1 MMSRTVK
8 PIPDGYQAITPYLI
22 VEGAASAIAFYQKVF
37 GAIELMRL
45 SGPDGKVGHAELMIN
60 DSRIML
66 ADEAPQMGSR
76 APRAFGGSPVRM
88 MLYVEDVDA
97 TAKRAVDAGAKL
109 VRPIEDQ
116 FYGDRAGGLEDP
128 FGHYWH
134 VATHI
139 EDVSA
144 EEIERRAEALFSSKG

>member
-1 MMSRTVK
+1 MMSHRETHSRR
-8 PIPDGYQAITPYLI
+8 IPGDYPLSDRGRGRAGT
-22 VEGAASAIAFYQKVF
+22 IAFYQKVF
-37 GAIELMRL
+37 GAIELMHL

-76 APRAFGGSPVRM
+76 APRAFGGSPVRKM

-116 FYGDRAGGLEDP
+116 FLR
-128 FGHYWH
+128 
-134 VATHI
+134 
-139 EDVSA
+139 
-144 EEIERRAEALFSSKG
+144 

>member
-76 APRAFGGSPVRM
+76 APRALAVR
-88 MLYVEDVDA
+88 
-97 TAKRAVDAGAKL
+97 
-109 VRPIEDQ
+109 Q
-116 FYGDRAGGLEDP
+116 
-128 FGHYWH
+128 
-134 VATHI
+134 
-139 EDVSA
+139 
-144 EEIERRAEALFSSKG
+144 

>member
-1 MMSRTVK
+1 
-8 PIPDGYQAITPYLI
+8 
-22 VEGAASAIAFYQKVF
+22 
-37 GAIELMRL
+37 
-45 SGPDGKVGHAELMIN
+45 
-60 DSRIML
+60 
-66 ADEAPQMGSR
+66 
-76 APRAFGGSPVRM
+76 M

-144 EEIERRAEALFSSKG
+144 EEIRAPGGGAVFIEGFTRLTDAHPLALKPAPRPPARGADSCSAASARPA